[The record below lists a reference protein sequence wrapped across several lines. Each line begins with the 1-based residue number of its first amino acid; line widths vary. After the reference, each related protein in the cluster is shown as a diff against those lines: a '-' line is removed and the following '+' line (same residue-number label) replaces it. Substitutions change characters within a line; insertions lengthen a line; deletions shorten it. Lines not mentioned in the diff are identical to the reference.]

1 MQGRKKVYVETSVVS
16 NLTARRSYN
25 LIDAARQTATQ
36 TWWDMMNDH
45 SEVMEELWKI
55 KEELSS
61 GYKSFHDYFQD
72 LLKYQAEHHPEFTSQ
87 TMEGAAAH

>member
-1 MQGRKKVYVETSVVS
+1 MELK
-16 NLTARRSYN
+16 
-25 LIDAARQTATQ
+25 
-36 TWWDMMNDH
+36 
-45 SEVMEELWKI
+45 SEIMEELWKI

-87 TMEGAAAH
+87 HVEGAAEH

>member
-1 MQGRKKVYVETSVVS
+1 MELK
-16 NLTARRSYN
+16 
-25 LIDAARQTATQ
+25 
-36 TWWDMMNDH
+36 
-45 SEVMEELWKI
+45 SEIMEELWKI

-72 LLKYQAEHHPEFTSQ
+72 LLKYQAEHHPVFTSQ

>member
-1 MQGRKKVYVETSVVS
+1 MELK
-16 NLTARRSYN
+16 
-25 LIDAARQTATQ
+25 
-36 TWWDMMNDH
+36 
-45 SEVMEELWKI
+45 SEIIEELWKI

-87 TMEGAAAH
+87 TMEGAATH